1 MRFPLGLVWL
11 DRAGGVVRVDETV
24 IPRRLRTCLRARSVV
39 ETRAGEAA
47 AFATLLREDATG

>member
-1 MRFPLGLVWL
+1 
-11 DRAGGVVRVDETV
+11 VVRVDETV
-24 IPRRLRTCLRARSVV
+24 VPRRLRTCLRARSVV